1 MATKTG
7 GAGKRSGRK
16 GRLRRAG
23 RIAGGTLAV
32 LIALAGAAFGAE
44 AVAESGDDTRHPMPG
59 RLVDVG
65 GHRLH
70 LHCEGPRA
78 GGPTVLL
85 DAGWGESSSTWA
97 GVRSALAARSVR
109 ACAYDRAGYAWS
121 EPGPGPRD
129 AGRAAGEL
137 HALLE
142 RSGETGP
149 FVLAAHS
156 YGGHVVRLLADRHP
170 ERVAGLVLVDVTDAS
185 GKSDAAIEASIPLM
199 TGQTRLYGLAARS
212 GLIRLAG
219 DWLLPEDTTAPGREH
234 APVVYGPG
242 SMTAAEEEA
251 EVFLSS
257 TRQVHATERP
267 GAWGDMPVVVIAA
280 RAGGPPGIYEALAK
294 LSTRGRYVL
303 ADTDR
308 HYVHLARQDLVVD
321 GILDVASAARA
332 GTR

>member
-1 MATKTG
+1 MGKTK
-7 GAGKRSGRK
+7 AGRRERPGRK
-16 GRLRRAG
+16 GWLRRTA
-23 RIAGGTLAV
+23 RIAGGAVAV
-32 LIALAGAAFGAE
+32 LLVLAGAGCGAE
-44 AVAESGDDTRHPMPG
+44 AIAEKGDGTRHPMPG

-70 LHCEGPRA
+70 LHCEGPRS

-85 DAGWGESSSTWA
+85 DAGWGESSTTWA

-129 AGRAAGEL
+129 AGRAADEL
-137 HALLE
+137 HTLLE
-142 RSGETGP
+142 RGGETGP
-149 FVLAAHS
+149 FVLTAHS

-170 ERVAGLVLVDVTDAS
+170 ERVAGMVLVDVSDAS
-185 GKSDAAIEASIPLM
+185 GKSDAAIEAGVPLM
-199 TGQTRLYGLAARS
+199 IGQTRLYGLAARL
-212 GLIRLAG
+212 GLVRWAG
-219 DWLLPEDTTAPGREH
+219 GWLLPETTTAPGREH

-242 SMTAAEEEA
+242 SLEAATREA
-251 EVFLSS
+251 ESFLAG

-280 RAGGPPGIYEALAK
+280 RAGGPPGTYESLAK

-303 ADTDR
+303 ADTDE
-308 HYVHLARQDLVVD
+308 HYVHLARQDLVV
-321 GILDVASAARA
+321 GAVMDVVAAARP
-332 GTR
+332 

>member
-1 MATKTG
+1 MGTRKTG
-7 GAGKRSGRK
+7 GRKRSGGK
-16 GRLRRAG
+16 GRLRRAA
-23 RIAGGTLAV
+23 RIAGGAAAV
-32 LIALAGAAFGAE
+32 LLLLAGAGCGAE
-44 AVAESGDDTRHPMPG
+44 TVAAAGDGTRHPMPG

-70 LHCEGPRA
+70 LHCEGPRS

-85 DAGWGESSSTWA
+85 DAGWGESSTTWA

-129 AGRAAGEL
+129 ASRAAGEL
-137 HALLE
+137 HTLLE
-142 RSGETGP
+142 RSGESGP

-170 ERVAGLVLVDVTDAS
+170 GKVAGMVLVDVSDAS
-185 GKSDAAIEASIPLM
+185 GTSDAAIEASVPLM
-199 TGQTRLYGLAARS
+199 TAQTRLYGLAARL
-212 GLIRLAG
+212 GLVRWARG
-219 DWLLPEDTTAPGREH
+219 WLLPDTATGPGREH

-242 SMTAAEEEA
+242 SLAAAAREA
-251 EVFLSS
+251 ESLPAS

-280 RAGGPPGIYEALAK
+280 RAGGPPGVHESLAE
-294 LSTRGRYVL
+294 LSGRGRYVL
-303 ADTDR
+303 ADTDE
-308 HYVHLARQDLVVD
+308 HYVHLARRDLVV
-321 GILDVASAARA
+321 GAIAEVVSSARP
-332 GTR
+332 